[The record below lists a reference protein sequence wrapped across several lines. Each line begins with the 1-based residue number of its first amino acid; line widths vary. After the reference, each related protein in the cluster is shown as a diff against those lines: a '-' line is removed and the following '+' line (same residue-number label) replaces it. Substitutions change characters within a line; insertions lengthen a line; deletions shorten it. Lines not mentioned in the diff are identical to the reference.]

1 MIYLDNAATSF
12 PKPES
17 VYRAVEL
24 TQRFIVGQSRGVPAT
39 GFRFPQRGYCSTR
52 GKHWLRFCTSAT
64 RKA

>member
-24 TQRFIVGQSRGVPAT
+24 TQRFIGAK